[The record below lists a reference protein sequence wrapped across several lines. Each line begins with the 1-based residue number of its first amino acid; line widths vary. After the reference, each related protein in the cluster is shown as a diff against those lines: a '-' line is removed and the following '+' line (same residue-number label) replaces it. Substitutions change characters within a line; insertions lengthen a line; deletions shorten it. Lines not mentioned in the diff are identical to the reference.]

1 MKRDNKSVPYTYVLV
16 TPARNEAAFIGL
28 TLESV
33 VRQTVRPLKWVI
45 VSDGSTDGTDEI
57 VGRYAARHP
66 WIELVRMPERRERHF
81 AGKVHA
87 FNAGYA
93 RLEGIKY
100 DVLGSMDGDISF
112 GPDYFSFLLGKLVQ
126 DPALGLVGTPFKD
139 RSTYD
144 YRFVSIEHVSGACQV
159 FRRAC
164 FEDIGGYVAVRSGG
178 VDHIAV
184 LTARM
189 KGWKTRT
196 FTETFCVHHRPMGS
210 AERGVLRSKFRTGAL
225 DYALGGHPVW
235 EVFRTAY
242 QVTRRPYAIG
252 GLTLLAGYVSA
263 SVQRKDRPISAE
275 LVAFRRR
282 EQIDRLKK
290 FLRNRLSAAFG
301 QTGTVNRLPDDV
313 ASR

>member
-1 MKRDNKSVPYTYVLV
+1 MKTDKRTRPYPYVLV
-16 TPARNEAAFIGL
+16 TPARNEAAFIEL
-28 TLESV
+28 TLASV
-33 VRQTVRPLKWVI
+33 VGQTVRPAKWVI

-57 VGRYAARHP
+57 VTRFASEHS

-87 FNAGYA
+87 FNAGHA
-93 RLEGIKY
+93 RLQGIKY
-100 DVLGSMDGDISF
+100 DVIGSMDGDISF
-112 GPDYFSFLLGKLVQ
+112 GPDYFSLLLEKLAA
-126 DPALGLVGTPFKD
+126 DSALGLVGTPFKD

-144 YRFVSIEHVSGACQV
+144 YRFVSIEHVSGACQL
-159 FRRAC
+159 FRREC

-210 AERGVLRSKFRTGAL
+210 ADRGALRAKFRDGRL

-235 EVFRTAY
+235 EMFRTAY
-242 QVTRRPYAIG
+242 QMSRRPFAIG
-252 GLTLLAGYVSA
+252 GLALLAGYVSA
-263 SVQRKDRPISAE
+263 SVQRLERPISDE

-282 EQIDRLKK
+282 EQLHRLKT
-290 FLRNRLSAAFG
+290 FLKDKISDVLVWPAPAKP
-301 QTGTVNRLPDDV
+301 LPDDLP
-313 ASR
+313 SQ